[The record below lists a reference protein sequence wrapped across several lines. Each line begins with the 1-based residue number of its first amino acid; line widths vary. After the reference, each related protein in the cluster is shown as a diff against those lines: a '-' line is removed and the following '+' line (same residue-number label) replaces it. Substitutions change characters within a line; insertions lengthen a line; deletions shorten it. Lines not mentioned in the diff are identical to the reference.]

1 MPDNDSFPIPE
12 GTPPPELRGSATVVK
27 RAAKLKRKLGYDPLD
42 PEVIERARERKRQWA
57 KLLSRQVALAVLSG
71 AVTILLLAHHLV
83 GVVGERPVDGDDFAL
98 LLGVT
103 VIVFLVCG
111 LSVIKIVAIVRHR
124 HAELG
129 HFFAAH
135 RELDELYR
143 RGS

>member
-1 MPDNDSFPIPE
+1 MPDNDSVPVQG
-12 GTPPPELRGSATVVK
+12 GTPPHELRGSATVVK
-27 RAAKLKRKLGYDPLD
+27 RAAKL
-42 PEVIERARERKRQWA
+42 ERKRQWA

-71 AVTILLLAHHLV
+71 AVTVLLVAHHLV
-83 GVVGERPVDGDDFAL
+83 GVVGERPVDGDDFEL

-129 HFFAAH
+129 HFVAAH

-143 RGS
+143 RES